1 MDRPLE
7 DVLRALIGSDP
18 HADLDDKQREAFMYA
33 LLGMISREKR
43 EAVWQFT
50 DSITD
55 EFLRSNLL
63 HKLVQKTP
71 IPSDFRLAKRLA
83 DSIPI
88 AYWRYSSVIHI
99 ASELLKFAQACRTLN
114 AELLGLGLDF
124 IREAEANIPLV
135 AEDDR
140 SSIVW
145 EAGLT
150 LVRAGELDWA
160 EKLANCS
167 SYCPE
172 NTEVLLRVARE
183 RAAKGEKDH
192 AIQLARKVAE
202 LAISGSDENGGRDLT
217 NRAFDVSTFRSL
229 SQNGVR
235 LANPGSTWTRR
246 CDWQFRAMQTEISTP
261 INACGQS
268 PLGLQE
274 RATPPQRARLL
285 IKSDSPLC
293 ALESWRKSRTPL
305 RCAAELAVI
314 LG

>member
-55 EFLRSNLL
+55 EFMRSNLL

-217 NRAFDVSTFRSL
+217 NRAFDVFDVSEFVAERGEASESRQHL
-229 SQNGVR
+229 DAALR
-235 LANPGSTWTRR
+235 LAIQSDADGDIDAYKCMRAVALRLAREGDTPAAREAVNQIRLPSLRTRVLEEVSNAA
-246 CDWQFRAMQTEISTP
+246 AM
-261 INACGQS
+261 C
-268 PLGLQE
+268 
-274 RATPPQRARLL
+274 R
-285 IKSDSPLC
+285 
-293 ALESWRKSRTPL
+293 
-305 RCAAELAVI
+305 
-314 LG
+314 

>member
-1 MDRPLE
+1 VDRPLE

-55 EFLRSNLL
+55 EFMRSNLL

-217 NRAFDVSTFRSL
+217 NRAFDVFDVSEFVAERGEASESRQHL
-229 SQNGVR
+229 DAALR
-235 LANPGSTWTRR
+235 LAIQSDADGDIDAYKCMRAVALRLAREGDTPAAREAVNQIRLPSLRTRVLEEVSNAA
-246 CDWQFRAMQTEISTP
+246 AM
-261 INACGQS
+261 C
-268 PLGLQE
+268 
-274 RATPPQRARLL
+274 R
-285 IKSDSPLC
+285 
-293 ALESWRKSRTPL
+293 
-305 RCAAELAVI
+305 
-314 LG
+314 